1 MGENHIGYQ
10 IGDFTLYMD
19 DKTGLY
25 GISDSDGNIIVE
37 AEYNSKDEMGEIY
50 KKLVLGEI
58 DQLDIDERY
67 EFLEDYG
74 IDTLTVCDNCGK
86 LIHEGYTLA
95 GLHACCDDCAIALYC
110 DKDGNVYPDAEELFK
125 RDIEENSVECYWT
138 AWEG

>member
-19 DKTGLY
+19 DNTGLY

-37 AEYNSKDEMGEIY
+37 AEYNSKEEMGEIY

-58 DQLDIDERY
+58 DQLDIDDRY

-74 IDTLTVCDNCGK
+74 IDTLKVCDNCGK
-86 LIHEGYTLA
+86 LMHEGYTL
-95 GLHACCDDCAIALYC
+95 GDEHACCDDCAIALYC
-110 DKDGNVYPDAEELFK
+110 DKDGNVYPNAEE
-125 RDIEENSVECYWT
+125 
-138 AWEG
+138 